1 MNDAM
6 ILNILIFAVVAM
18 VVVAIGSIVKRM
30 DRRVANRIDQ
40 IHKSAIIQASG
51 TITLGSGGNSFFEK
65 LARDTLPKVG
75 KIIIPTS
82 DEERTLLQTRLIQCG
97 FYRKNAMHL
106 FLATKLLLIVTPFTL
121 AFLVMVVLGLPP
133 KVLIYPAIMG
143 MAGMIGP
150 SFYLDRRKKQRQI
163 TFRRALPDA
172 LDLLVVC
179 VEGGLSLPAAI
190 KRISVELMGTHFDLS
205 SELNLVQKQIQMGMT
220 PGEALEQLGFRSD
233 LEEIRQLSAVVSQS
247 ERFGASITK
256 SLRLAAE
263 TLRLRRQQHAEEMA
277 QKAAVKILIP
287 TLLFIFPALFVVILG
302 PAAFQ
307 IMEMFAN
314 MN

>member
-1 MNDAM
+1 MNDTLV
-6 ILNILIFAVVAM
+6 LNILIFGVVAM
-18 VVVAIGSIVKRM
+18 LVVSVSSLLKRS
-30 DRRVANRIDQ
+30 DRRVTNRIEEIQ
-40 IHKSAIIQASG
+40 SSSTVSGAIALKSS
-51 TITLGSGGNSFFEK
+51 GNSFLEK
-65 LARDTLPKVG
+65 LTRETLPKVG

-82 DEERTLLQTRLIQCG
+82 DEERTMLQTRLIQCG

-106 FLATKLLLIVTPFTL
+106 FLATKFLMIVAPVTI
-121 AFLVMVVLGLPP
+121 AFLIMIVLSLPP
-133 KVLIYPAIMG
+133 KVLIYPAILG
-143 MAGMIGP
+143 IAGMIGP
-150 SFYLDRRKKQRQI
+150 SFYLDHKKKNRQI

-179 VEGGLSLPAAI
+179 VEGGLSLTASI
-190 KRISVELMGTHFDLS
+190 KRISVELMGTHFELS

-220 PGEALEQLGFRSD
+220 PGEALEQLAFRSD

-263 TLRLRRQQHAEEMA
+263 TLRLRRQQRAEELA

-307 IMEMFAN
+307 IMEMFSN

>member
-1 MNDAM
+1 MMNDAI
-6 ILNILIFAVVAM
+6 ILNILIFGGVAFL
-18 VVVAIGSIVKRM
+18 VISIGSLLRRT
-30 DRRVANRIDQ
+30 DRRVADRMDQ
-40 IHKSAIIQASG
+40 IHASSSMQG
-51 TITLGSGGNSFFEK
+51 TISINSGGNGFLEK
-65 LARDTLPKVG
+65 LTRETLPKVG
-75 KIIIPTS
+75 KLIIPTS
-82 DEERTLLQTRLIQCG
+82 DEERTMLQTRLIQCG

-106 FLATKLLLIVTPFTL
+106 FLAAKLIMIVAPVLI
-121 AFLVMVVLGLPP
+121 AFLLMILLSLPS
-133 KVLIYPAIMG
+133 KVLIYPAILG
-143 MAGMIGP
+143 IAGMIGP
-150 SFYLDRRKKQRQI
+150 SFYLDHRRKNRQI
-163 TFRRALPDA
+163 VFRRALPDA

-190 KRISVELMGTHFDLS
+190 KRISIELVGTHFELS
-205 SELNLVQKQIQMGMT
+205 SELNLVQKQIQMGMS

-263 TLRLRRQQHAEEMA
+263 TLRLRRQQRAEELA

-307 IMEMFAN
+307 IMEMFSN

>member
-1 MNDAM
+1 MSDAM
-6 ILNILIFAVVAM
+6 ILNILIFAIVAM
-18 VVVAIGSIVKRM
+18 VVVVVASLVRRM
-30 DRRVANRIDQ
+30 DHRVADRMEEMAGNG
-40 IHKSAIIQASG
+40 HAGVLKSAGPGFIQKFS
-51 TITLGSGGNSFFEK
+51 
-65 LARDTLPKVG
+65 RDTLPKVG
-75 KIIIPTS
+75 KLIIPTS
-82 DEERTLLQTRLIQCG
+82 EEERTLLQTRLVQCG
-97 FYRKNAMHL
+97 YYRNNAMHM
-106 FLATKLLLIVTPFTL
+106 FLAAKFILTVGPILI
-121 AFLVMVVLGLPP
+121 AFLCMILFGLPRQ
-133 KVLIYPAIMG
+133 VLVYPGILG
-143 MAGMIGP
+143 IAGMIGP
-150 SFYLDRRKKQRQI
+150 SFYLDRQKKIRQLK
-163 TFRRALPDA
+163 FRRALPDA

-179 VEGGLSLPAAI
+179 VEGGLSLPASI
-190 KRISVELMGTHFDLS
+190 KRISVELVGTHFELS

-256 SLRLAAE
+256 SLRVAAE

-307 IMEMFAN
+307 IMEMFTN